1 MKKDLAD
8 LASQKI
14 NPISSEMKK
23 LTNDEEY
30 LNKIMKKGKEKAI
43 SVAEPV
49 IKNVY
54 DLVGFSNI

>member
-1 MKKDLAD
+1 
-8 LASQKI
+8 
-14 NPISSEMKK
+14 MKK